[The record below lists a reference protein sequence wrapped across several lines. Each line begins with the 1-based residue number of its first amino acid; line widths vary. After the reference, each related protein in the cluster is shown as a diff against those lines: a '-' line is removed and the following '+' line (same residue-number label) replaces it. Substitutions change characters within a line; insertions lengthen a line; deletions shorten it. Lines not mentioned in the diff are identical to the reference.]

1 MSVGLDLAQIARE
14 VSLDLPEGSFV
25 NLGIGLPTL
34 IANHIPPDREVV
46 LHSENGILGVAP
58 LDGEGGYDPD
68 LIDAGKQAVSLRPG
82 GSFVNHAESFG
93 MIRGGHLDIAVMGA
107 FQVSARGDLANWSNG
122 EAVPGVGGAMDLALG
137 VSTIFVMMRHS
148 TRDGAPK
155 IVEDLTLPVTGRG
168 VVSRIYTEL
177 GIFELDGGNL
187 VAIALA
193 PGCDRELVAERTG
206 IPVVEADGCRS
217 LPRDQQRPGDQQRD
231 AEMERP

>member
-1 MSVGLDLAQIARE
+1 MTVGLDLAQIARE

-34 IANHIPPDREVV
+34 IASCLSADREVI

-58 LDGEGGYDPD
+58 LHGEGGYDPD

-107 FQVSARGDLANWSNG
+107 FQISAQGDLANWSNG
-122 EAVPGVGGAMDLALG
+122 EAIPGVGGAMDLAVG
-137 VSTIFVMMRHS
+137 VPTIYVMMRHL

-155 IVEDLTLPVTGRG
+155 IVPELTLPVTGRS

-177 GIFELDGGNL
+177 GIFELDGGAL
-187 VAIALA
+187 VATALA
-193 PGCDRELVAERTG
+193 PGCDRSFVAERTG
-206 IPVVEADGCRS
+206 IPVVEAERCQD
-217 LPRDQQRPGDQQRD
+217 LPREERSREELP